1 MKPVSERL
9 LKSLTPNLTI
19 GKTMSDDRRELLESA
34 LDQAEEGTLET
45 PVEKEIEVNDDPI
58 QEDSSEES
66 NDSSQKDNTRDEK
79 GRFKGKETSSDT
91 PEEPE
96 LVGEASDVP
105 DEEVKR
111 PTTWKKEYRDVWDKM
126 QEGKP
131 LNKEE
136 FVKFAEYANQREA
149 EYKRG
154 VSAYK
159 AEADNA
165 RQITE
170 AIGPFIPELQKH
182 GISPSAW
189 INNLGRAHY
198 TLANGSYEQKLSAFN
213 RLAQDYGIQL
223 NQDAIQMPEQAYVD
237 PYQQQLMQQLQATQ
251 QQVQQ
256 LSQIREQ
263 EENARL
269 TQEISRVSSDKE
281 RFPHFE
287 MVREDMAQLLE
298 RGLAPN
304 LETAYAKAV
313 RMNDEAFKLEQ
324 EKLLRSAGS
333 QASKAQQV
341 AKAKATAV
349 SPKSVTPSGQVSKV
363 DAKDRRSLLMA
374 SLADA
379 EGGRV

>member
-1 MKPVSERL
+1 
-9 LKSLTPNLTI
+9 
-19 GKTMSDDRRELLESA
+19 MSDDRRELLEAA
-34 LDQAEEGTLET
+34 LDQAEEGTLEAPIET
-45 PVEKEIEVNDDPI
+45 EIEVNDDPI
-58 QEDSSEES
+58 QAENEETSIEES
-66 NDSSQKDNTRDEK
+66 NDRDEK
-79 GRFKGKETSSDT
+79 GRFKSSKEETSSQDDT
-91 PEEPE
+91 DQEPE
-96 LVGEASDVP
+96 LVAEAT
-105 DEEVKR
+105 DEVQEEIKR
-111 PTTWKKEYRDVWDKM
+111 PTTWKKEYVEVWNKM

-131 LNKEE
+131 LDKEE
-136 FVKFAEYANQREA
+136 FAKFAEYANQREA
-149 EYKRG
+149 EYKKG

-165 RQITE
+165 RELTQ
-170 AIGPFIPELQKH
+170 AIGQFIPELQKH
-182 GISPSAW
+182 GIHPVAW

-198 TLANGSYEQKLSAFN
+198 TLANGTYEQKLNAFN

-256 LSQIREQ
+256 LSAIREQ

-269 TQEISRVSSDKE
+269 SNEISRVSSNKE
-281 RFPHFE
+281 RFPHFD

-298 RGLAPN
+298 RGLAQD

-313 RMNDEAFKLEQ
+313 RINDEAYKLDQ
-324 EKLLRSAGS
+324 DKLLKSAS
-333 QASKAQQV
+333 TQASKAQQV

-349 SPKSVTPSGQVSKV
+349 SPRSVTPSGQVSKT

-374 SLADA
+374 NLADV

>member
-1 MKPVSERL
+1 MSE
-9 LKSLTPNLTI
+9 
-19 GKTMSDDRRELLESA
+19 DRREMLEAA
-34 LDQAEEGTLET
+34 LDQAEEGTLEA

-58 QEDSSEES
+58 QTENNEETNPEES
-66 NDSSQKDNTRDEK
+66 NNRDEK
-79 GRFKGKETSSDT
+79 GRFKGKSEETSSQDNT
-91 PEEPE
+91 AEEPE
-96 LVGEASDVP
+96 LANEASDA
-105 DEEVKR
+105 DEEEIKR

-131 LNKEE
+131 LDKAE
-136 FVKFAEYANQREA
+136 FAKFAEYANQREA

-159 AEADNA
+159 AEADHA
-165 RQITE
+165 KQITD
-170 AIGPFIPELQKH
+170 AINPFIPELQKH

-198 TLANGSYEQKLSAFN
+198 TLANGTYDQKLNAFN

-223 NQDAIQMPEQAYVD
+223 NQDALQMPEQAYVD

-256 LSQIREQ
+256 LSAIREQ

-269 TQEISRVSSDKE
+269 SNEISRVSSDKE

-313 RMNDEAFKLEQ
+313 RMNDEAYKLEQ
-324 EKLLRSAGS
+324 DKLLRSANT

-349 SPKSVTPSGQVSKV
+349 SPRSVTPSGQVSKE

-374 SLADA
+374 NLADA

>member
-1 MKPVSERL
+1 
-9 LKSLTPNLTI
+9 
-19 GKTMSDDRRELLESA
+19 MSDDRREMLEAA
-34 LDQAEEGTLET
+34 LEQAEEGTLEA
-45 PVEKEIEVNDDPI
+45 PIEKEIEVNDDPI
-58 QEDSSEES
+58 EAEES
-66 NDSSQKDNTRDEK
+66 NAQESNDRDEK
-79 GRFKGKETSSDT
+79 GRFKAK
-91 PEEPE
+91 
-96 LVGEASDVP
+96 EASTESDSEASTVDEP
-105 DEEVKR
+105 DSVGQVSAVAEEVKR
-111 PTTWKKEYRDVWDKM
+111 PTTWKKEYVEIWDKM
-126 QEGKP
+126 EKGEQ
-131 LNKEE
+131 LNKED

-149 EYKRG
+149 EYKKG

-165 RQITE
+165 RTLSE
-170 AIGPFIPELQKH
+170 AIGPFVPELQAQ
-182 GISPSAW
+182 GIHPAAW
-189 INNLGRAHY
+189 INNLGRAHMI
-198 TLANGSYEQKLSAFN
+198 LSKAPYQEKVQMFH

-223 NQDAIQMPEQAYVD
+223 NSDSLQMPEQAYVD

-256 LSQIREQ
+256 LSAIREQ

-269 TQEISRVSSDKE
+269 MSEIERVSSNKE
-281 RFPHFE
+281 RFPHFD

-298 RGLAPN
+298 RGIAQD

-313 RMNDEAFKLEQ
+313 RINDEVYRLEQ
-324 EKLLRSAGS
+324 DRLLKSAGT

-349 SPKSVTPSGQVSKV
+349 SPKSVTPSGQVAKT

-374 SLADA
+374 NLADA

>member
-1 MKPVSERL
+1 
-9 LKSLTPNLTI
+9 
-19 GKTMSDDRRELLESA
+19 MSDDRRELLEAA

-58 QEDSSEES
+58 QTENASEETSVEES
-66 NDSSQKDNTRDEK
+66 NDRDEK
-79 GRFKGKETSSDT
+79 GRFKAQEASSEQDT
-91 PEEPE
+91 AEEPDM
-96 LVGEASDVP
+96 VGEADDVP
-105 DEEVKR
+105 DEEIKR
-111 PTTWKKEYRDVWDKM
+111 PTTWKKEYVEVWNKM

-131 LNKEE
+131 LDKAE
-136 FVKFAEYANQREA
+136 FAKFAEYANQRES
-149 EYKRG
+149 EYKKG

-165 RQITE
+165 RQLTE
-170 AIGPFIPELQKH
+170 AIGQFTPELQKH
-182 GISPSAW
+182 GIHPVAW

-198 TLANGSYEQKLSAFN
+198 TLANGTYEQKLNAFN

-223 NQDAIQMPEQAYVD
+223 NQDALQMPEQAYVD

-256 LSQIREQ
+256 LSAIREQ

-269 TQEISRVSSDKE
+269 TQEINRVSSDRE

-313 RMNDEAFKLEQ
+313 RMNDEAYKLEQ
-324 EKLLRSAGS
+324 DKLLRSVGT

-349 SPKSVTPSGQVSKV
+349 SPRSVTPSGQVSKS

-374 SLADA
+374 NLADA

>member
-1 MKPVSERL
+1 
-9 LKSLTPNLTI
+9 
-19 GKTMSDDRRELLESA
+19 MSDDRREMLEAA
-34 LDQAEEGTLET
+34 LEQAEEGTLEA
-45 PVEKEIEVNDDPI
+45 PIEKEIEVNDDPI
-58 QEDSSEES
+58 QTENASEEAS
-66 NDSSQKDNTRDEK
+66 VEESDNRDEK
-79 GRFKGKETSSDT
+79 GRFKSKAEESNAEADSA
-91 PEEPE
+91 EEPD
-96 LVGEASDVP
+96 LVGQASDVP
-105 DEEVKR
+105 EEEVKR
-111 PTTWKKEYRDVWDKM
+111 PTTWKKEYVEVWNKM

-131 LNKEE
+131 LDKAE
-136 FVKFAEYANQREA
+136 FAKFAEYANQREA
-149 EYKRG
+149 EYKKG

-165 RQITE
+165 RVLTE
-170 AIGPFIPELQKH
+170 AIGPFIPELQAQ
-182 GISPSAW
+182 GIHPAAW
-189 INNLGRAHY
+189 INNLGRAHVML
-198 TLANGSYEQKLSAFN
+198 TKAPYEQKVQMFH

-223 NQDAIQMPEQAYVD
+223 NSDSLQMPEQAYVD

-256 LSQIREQ
+256 LSAIREQ

-269 TQEISRVSSDKE
+269 TQEINRVSSDRE

-313 RMNDEAFKLEQ
+313 RMNDEAYKLEQ
-324 EKLLRSAGS
+324 EKLLKSAS
-333 QASKAQQV
+333 TQASKAQQV

-349 SPKSVTPSGQVSKV
+349 SPKSVTPSGQVKST

-374 SLADA
+374 NLADA

>member
-1 MKPVSERL
+1 MAEEL
-9 LKSLTPNLTI
+9 
-19 GKTMSDDRRELLESA
+19 DRRELLEAA
-34 LDQAEEGTLET
+34 LEQAEEGTLEP

-58 QEDSSEES
+58 QAEEEASPEES
-66 NDSSQKDNTRDEK
+66 NDRDEK
-79 GRFKGKETSSDT
+79 GRFKSNAEETSSQDDT
-91 PEEPE
+91 DQEPE
-96 LVGEASDVP
+96 LANETSDA
-105 DEEVKR
+105 DEETEIKR

-131 LNKEE
+131 LDKAE

-149 EYKRG
+149 EYKKG
-154 VSAYK
+154 VSTYK

-165 RQITE
+165 RQLTD

-182 GISPSAW
+182 GIHPVAW
-189 INNLGRAHY
+189 IQSLGRAHY
-198 TLANGSYEQKLSAFN
+198 TLANGNYDQKIQAFN

-223 NQDAIQMPEQAYVD
+223 NSDSLQMPEQAYVD

-256 LSQIREQ
+256 LSAIREQ

-313 RMNDEAFKLEQ
+313 RMNDEAYKLEQ
-324 EKLLRSAGS
+324 DKLLRSASS

-349 SPKSVTPSGQVSKV
+349 SPKSVTPSGQVSKS
-363 DAKDRRSLLMA
+363 DAKDRRSVLMA
-374 SLADA
+374 QLSEA

>member
-1 MKPVSERL
+1 
-9 LKSLTPNLTI
+9 
-19 GKTMSDDRRELLESA
+19 MSDDRRELLEAA
-34 LDQAEEGTLET
+34 LDQAEEGTLEAPT
-45 PVEKEIEVNDDPI
+45 EKEIEVNDDPI
-58 QEDSSEES
+58 QAENEESSPEES
-66 NDSSQKDNTRDEK
+66 NDRDEK
-79 GRFKGKETSSDT
+79 GRFKAKESSTDQDSV
-91 PEEPE
+91 EEPE
-96 LVGEASDVP
+96 LVAEASDAN
-105 DEEVKR
+105 EEPEIKR
-111 PTTWKKEYRDVWDKM
+111 PTTWKKEYVEVWNKM

-131 LNKEE
+131 LDKEE

-149 EYKRG
+149 EYKKG

-165 RQITE
+165 RQLTE
-170 AIGPFIPELQKH
+170 AIGPFVPELQKH
-182 GISPSAW
+182 GIHPVTW
-189 INNLGRAHY
+189 IQSLGRAHY
-198 TLANGSYEQKLSAFN
+198 TLANGTYEQKINAFN

-223 NQDAIQMPEQAYVD
+223 NSDSLQMPEQAYVD

-256 LSQIREQ
+256 LSAIREQ

-269 TQEISRVSSDKE
+269 SNEISRVSSNKE
-281 RFPHFE
+281 RFPHFD

-298 RGLAPN
+298 RGIAQD

-313 RMNDEAFKLEQ
+313 RINDEAYKLEQ
-324 EKLLRSAGS
+324 DRLLKSAS
-333 QASKAQQV
+333 TQASKAQQV

-349 SPKSVTPSGQVSKV
+349 SPRSVTPSGQVKST

-374 SLADA
+374 NLADV

>member
-1 MKPVSERL
+1 
-9 LKSLTPNLTI
+9 
-19 GKTMSDDRRELLESA
+19 MSDDRREMLEAA
-34 LDQAEEGTLET
+34 LDQAEEGTLEA

-58 QEDSSEES
+58 QTENASEEGRS
-66 NDSSQKDNTRDEK
+66 EENRDEK
-79 GRFKGKETSSDT
+79 GRFKSKQEETSSQDNT
-91 PEEPE
+91 DQESE
-96 LVGEASDVP
+96 LVAEASDA
-105 DEEVKR
+105 DKEEIKR

-126 QEGKP
+126 ADGKP
-131 LNKEE
+131 LDRKE
-136 FVKFAEYANQREA
+136 FAKFAEYANQREA
-149 EYKRG
+149 EYKNG
-154 VSAYK
+154 VSVYK
-159 AEADNA
+159 KEADDA
-165 RQITE
+165 RELTN

-182 GISPSAW
+182 GIHPAAW

-198 TLANGSYEQKLSAFN
+198 TLANGTYDQKVDMFH
-213 RLAQDYGIQL
+213 RLAKDYGIQL
-223 NQDAIQMPEQAYVD
+223 NQDALQMPEQAYVD

-251 QQVQQ
+251 QQVAQ

-269 TQEISRVSSDKE
+269 THEISRVSSDKE

-324 EKLLRSAGS
+324 DKLLRSAGS

-349 SPKSVTPSGQVSKV
+349 SPRSVTPSGQVSKT

-374 SLADA
+374 NLADA

>member
-1 MKPVSERL
+1 
-9 LKSLTPNLTI
+9 
-19 GKTMSDDRRELLESA
+19 MSDDRREMLEAA
-34 LDQAEEGTLET
+34 LDQAEEGTLEA

-58 QEDSSEES
+58 QAENEEASPEES
-66 NDSSQKDNTRDEK
+66 NDRDEK
-79 GRFKGKETSSDT
+79 GRFKAKEANTDQDT
-91 PEEPE
+91 VEEPE
-96 LVGEASDVP
+96 LVAEASDVP
-105 DEEVKR
+105 DEEIKR
-111 PTTWKKEYRDVWDKM
+111 PTTWKKEYIEVWNKM

-131 LNKEE
+131 LDKAE
-136 FVKFAEYANQREA
+136 FAKFAEYANQRES
-149 EYKRG
+149 EYKKG

-165 RQITE
+165 RQLTE

-198 TLANGSYEQKLSAFN
+198 TLANGTYEQKLNAFN

-223 NQDAIQMPEQAYVD
+223 NRDALQMPEQAYVD

-251 QQVQQ
+251 QQVAQ
-256 LSQIREQ
+256 LSAIREQ

-269 TQEISRVSSDKE
+269 SNEISRVSSNKVA
-281 RFPHFE
+281 FPHFD

-298 RGLAPN
+298 RGLAQD
-304 LETAYAKAV
+304 LESAYAKAV
-313 RMNDEAFKLEQ
+313 RFNDEAFKLEQ
-324 EKLLRSAGS
+324 EKLLKSTNT

-349 SPKSVTPSGQVSKV
+349 SPRSVTPSGQVSKS

-374 SLADA
+374 NLADA

>member
-1 MKPVSERL
+1 
-9 LKSLTPNLTI
+9 
-19 GKTMSDDRRELLESA
+19 MSDDRRELLEAA

-58 QEDSSEES
+58 QAENEETSVEES
-66 NDSSQKDNTRDEK
+66 DNRDEK
-79 GRFKGKETSSDT
+79 GRFKAQEANSSQDSSEK
-91 PEEPE
+91 PD

-105 DEEVKR
+105 DEEIKR
-111 PTTWKKEYRDVWDKM
+111 PTTWKKEYVDVWNKM

-131 LNKEE
+131 LDKAE
-136 FVKFAEYANQREA
+136 FAKFAEYANQRES
-149 EYKRG
+149 EYKKG

-165 RQITE
+165 RQLTE
-170 AIGPFIPELQKH
+170 AIGPYVPELQAQ
-182 GISPSAW
+182 GIHPVTW
-189 INNLGRAHY
+189 INNLGRAHMV
-198 TLANGSYEQKLSAFN
+198 LSKAPYNEKVQMFH

-223 NQDAIQMPEQAYVD
+223 NQDAVQMPEQAYVD

-256 LSQIREQ
+256 LSAIREQ

-269 TQEISRVSSDKE
+269 SNEISRVSSDKE

-313 RMNDEAFKLEQ
+313 RMNDEAYKLEQ
-324 EKLLRSAGS
+324 DKLLRSAS
-333 QASKAQQV
+333 TQASKAQQV

-349 SPKSVTPSGQVSKV
+349 SPRSVTPSGQVSKS

-374 SLADA
+374 NLADA

>member
-1 MKPVSERL
+1 
-9 LKSLTPNLTI
+9 
-19 GKTMSDDRRELLESA
+19 MSDDRRELLEAA
-34 LDQAEEGTLET
+34 LEQAEEGTLEAPT
-45 PVEKEIEVNDDPI
+45 EKEIEVNDDPI
-58 QEDSSEES
+58 QAENASEETS
-66 NDSSQKDNTRDEK
+66 VEESDNRDEK
-79 GRFKGKETSSDT
+79 GRFKAQEASTDQDSA
-91 PEEPE
+91 EEPD
-96 LVGEASDVP
+96 LVGEADDVP
-105 DEEVKR
+105 DEEIKR
-111 PTTWKKEYRDVWDKM
+111 PTTWKKEYVEVWNKM

-131 LNKEE
+131 LDKAE
-136 FVKFAEYANQREA
+136 FAKFAEYANQRES
-149 EYKRG
+149 EYKKG

-165 RQITE
+165 RQITQ
-170 AIGPFIPELQKH
+170 AIGPFVPELQQQ
-182 GISPSAW
+182 GINPATW
-189 INNLGRAHY
+189 INNLGQAHMI
-198 TLANGSYEQKLSAFN
+198 LSKAPYEQKVQMFH

-223 NQDAIQMPEQAYVD
+223 NQDSVQMPEQTYVD

-251 QQVQQ
+251 HQVQQ
-256 LSQIREQ
+256 LSAIREQ

-269 TQEISRVSSDKE
+269 TQEINRVSSDKE

-313 RMNDEAFKLEQ
+313 RMNDEAYKLEQ
-324 EKLLRSAGS
+324 DKLLKSAS
-333 QASKAQQV
+333 TQASKAQQV

-349 SPKSVTPSGQVSKV
+349 SPRSVTPSGQVSKS

-374 SLADA
+374 NLADA

>member
-1 MKPVSERL
+1 
-9 LKSLTPNLTI
+9 
-19 GKTMSDDRRELLESA
+19 MSDDRRELLEAA
-34 LDQAEEGTLET
+34 LDSAEEGTLET
-45 PVEKEIEVNDDPI
+45 PTEKEIEVNDDPI
-58 QEDSSEES
+58 QAENASEETSVEES
-66 NDSSQKDNTRDEK
+66 NDRDEK
-79 GRFKGKETSSDT
+79 GRFKSQETSSEQDT
-91 PEEPE
+91 AEEPD
-96 LVGEASDVP
+96 LVGSASDAS
-105 DEEVKR
+105 EEEIKR
-111 PTTWKKEYRDVWDKM
+111 PTTWKKEYVEVWNKM
-126 QEGKP
+126 QDGKP
-131 LNKEE
+131 LDKAE
-136 FVKFAEYANQREA
+136 FAKFAEYANQRES
-149 EYKRG
+149 EYKKG

-165 RQITE
+165 RQLTE
-170 AIGPFIPELQKH
+170 AIGQFTPELQKH
-182 GISPSAW
+182 GIHPVAW

-198 TLANGSYEQKLSAFN
+198 TLANGTYEQKLNAFN

-223 NQDAIQMPEQAYVD
+223 NQDALQMPEQAYVD

-256 LSQIREQ
+256 LSAIREQ

-281 RFPHFE
+281 RFPHFD

-313 RMNDEAFKLEQ
+313 RMNDEAYKLEQ
-324 EKLLRSAGS
+324 DKLLRSANT

-349 SPKSVTPSGQVSKV
+349 SPRSVTPSGQVSKS

-374 SLADA
+374 NLADA

>member
-1 MKPVSERL
+1 MSE
-9 LKSLTPNLTI
+9 
-19 GKTMSDDRRELLESA
+19 DRREMLEAA

-45 PVEKEIEVNDDPI
+45 PVEKEITVNDDPI
-58 QEDSSEES
+58 QAENKQEADNAES
-66 NDSSQKDNTRDEK
+66 NDRDEK
-79 GRFKGKETSSDT
+79 GRFKSQTEETSSQNDSDQET
-91 PEEPE
+91 ES
-96 LVGEASDVP
+96 VAEASD
-105 DEEVKR
+105 DAEDVKAQR
-111 PTTWKKEYRDVWDKM
+111 PTTWKKEYVEIWDKM
-126 QEGKP
+126 ENGEP
-131 LNKEE
+131 LKKED
-136 FVKFAEYANQREA
+136 FTKFAEYANQREA

-165 RQITE
+165 RQLTQ
-170 AIGPFIPELQKH
+170 AIGPFVPELQAQNIH
-182 GISPSAW
+182 PVAW
-189 INNLGRAHY
+189 INNLGRAHMV
-198 TLANGSYEQKLSAFN
+198 LSKAPYQEKVQMFH

-223 NQDAIQMPEQAYVD
+223 NQDSLQMPEQAYVD

-256 LSQIREQ
+256 LSAIRDQ

-269 TQEISRVSSDKE
+269 TSEISRVSSNKVA
-281 RFPHFE
+281 FPHFE

-298 RGLAPN
+298 RGLAQD
-304 LETAYAKAV
+304 LESAYAKAV
-313 RMNDEAFKLEQ
+313 RMNDESYKLEQ
-324 EKLLRSAGS
+324 DKLLKSAGN

-349 SPKSVTPSGQVSKV
+349 SPRSATPSGQVSKV
-363 DAKDRRSLLMA
+363 DAKDRRSMLMA

>member
-1 MKPVSERL
+1 
-9 LKSLTPNLTI
+9 
-19 GKTMSDDRRELLESA
+19 MSDDRRELLEAA
-34 LDQAEEGTLET
+34 LESAEEGTLEA
-45 PVEKEIEVNDDPI
+45 PIEKEIEVNDDPI
-58 QEDSSEES
+58 QAENASEEGS
-66 NDSSQKDNTRDEK
+66 VEESDNRDEK
-79 GRFKGKETSSDT
+79 GRFKAQEASTDQDSVEKSD
-91 PEEPE
+91 

-105 DEEVKR
+105 DEEIKR
-111 PTTWKKEYRDVWDKM
+111 PTTWKKEYVEVWNKM

-131 LNKEE
+131 LDKAE
-136 FVKFAEYANQREA
+136 FAKFAEYANQRES
-149 EYKRG
+149 EYKKG

-165 RQITE
+165 RQLTE

-182 GISPSAW
+182 GIHPAAW

-198 TLANGSYEQKLSAFN
+198 TLANGSYDQKVQMFH
-213 RLAQDYGIQL
+213 RLAQDYGVQL
-223 NQDAIQMPEQAYVD
+223 NSDSLQMPEQAYVD

-313 RMNDEAFKLEQ
+313 RMNDEAYKLEQ
-324 EKLLRSAGS
+324 EKLLKSAS
-333 QASKAQQV
+333 TQASKAQQV
-341 AKAKATAV
+341 ARAKATAV
-349 SPKSVTPSGQVSKV
+349 SPRSVTPSGQVSKS

-374 SLADA
+374 NLADA

>member
-1 MKPVSERL
+1 MSE
-9 LKSLTPNLTI
+9 
-19 GKTMSDDRRELLESA
+19 DRRELLEAA
-34 LDQAEEGTLET
+34 LDQAEEGTLEA
-45 PVEKEIEVNDDPI
+45 PIEKEIEVNDDPI
-58 QEDSSEES
+58 QAEESDSTES
-66 NDSSQKDNTRDEK
+66 NDNHEENRDKK
-79 GRFKGKETSSDT
+79 GRFKAQESEDSTDNDSVQEK
-91 PEEPE
+91 E
-96 LVGEASDVP
+96 LVAEASDVP
-105 DEEVKR
+105 QEEVKR
-111 PTTWKKEYRDVWDKM
+111 PTTWKKEYVDVWNKM

-131 LNKEE
+131 LDKAE

-149 EYKRG
+149 EYKKG

-165 RQITE
+165 RQLTD

-182 GISPSAW
+182 GIHPAAW

-198 TLANGSYEQKLSAFN
+198 TLANGTYDQKIQAFN

-223 NQDAIQMPEQAYVD
+223 NSDSLQMPEQAYVD

-256 LSQIREQ
+256 LSAIREQ

-269 TQEISRVSSDKE
+269 SSEISRVSSNKE

-298 RGLAPN
+298 RGLAN
-304 LETAYAKAV
+304 DLETAYAKAV
-313 RMNDEAFKLEQ
+313 RMNDEAYKLEQ
-324 EKLLRSAGS
+324 DKLLRSAS
-333 QASKAQQV
+333 TQASKAQQV

-349 SPKSVTPSGQVSKV
+349 SPKSVTPSGQVSKS
-363 DAKDRRSLLMA
+363 DAKDRRSLLLA
-374 SLADA
+374 SLADV

>member
-1 MKPVSERL
+1 MTIQSKP
-9 LKSLTPNLTI
+9 KKPKAK
-19 GKTMSDDRRELLESA
+19 KT
-34 LDQAEEGTLET
+34 
-45 PVEKEIEVNDDPI
+45 
-58 QEDSSEES
+58 
-66 NDSSQKDNTRDEK
+66 DEK
-79 GRFKGKETSSDT
+79 GRFKSKQEEPDSQDDT
-91 PEEPE
+91 DQEPE
-96 LVGEASDVP
+96 LVAEASDVN
-105 DEEVKR
+105 EEPEIKR
-111 PTTWKKEYRDVWDKM
+111 PTTWKKEYVEVWNKM

-131 LNKEE
+131 LDKAE
-136 FVKFAEYANQREA
+136 FAKFAEYANQRES
-149 EYKRG
+149 EYKKG

-165 RQITE
+165 RQLTE
-170 AIGPFIPELQKH
+170 AIGPFVPELQKH
-182 GISPSAW
+182 GIHPVTW
-189 INNLGRAHY
+189 IQSLGRAHY
-198 TLANGSYEQKLSAFN
+198 TLANGTYEQKINAFN

-223 NQDAIQMPEQAYVD
+223 NQDALQMPEQAYVD

-256 LSQIREQ
+256 LSAIREQ

-269 TQEISRVSSDKE
+269 SNEISRVSSNKE
-281 RFPHFE
+281 RFPHFD

-298 RGLAPN
+298 RGIAQD

-324 EKLLRSAGS
+324 DKLLRSAGS

-349 SPKSVTPSGQVSKV
+349 SPRSVTPSGQVKST

-374 SLADA
+374 NLADV

>member
-1 MKPVSERL
+1 M
-9 LKSLTPNLTI
+9 
-19 GKTMSDDRRELLESA
+19 LEAA
-34 LDQAEEGTLET
+34 LEQAEEGTLEA
-45 PVEKEIEVNDDPI
+45 PIEKEIEVNDDPI
-58 QEDSSEES
+58 QTENTSEEGGEE
-66 NDSSQKDNTRDEK
+66 SSAEENRDEK
-79 GRFKGKETSSDT
+79 GRFKAKEASSEQDSA
-91 PEEPE
+91 EEPD
-96 LVGEASDVP
+96 LVGEANDVP
-105 DEEVKR
+105 DEEIKR
-111 PTTWKKEYRDVWDKM
+111 PTTWKKEYVEVWNKM

-131 LNKEE
+131 LDKAE
-136 FVKFAEYANQREA
+136 FAKFAEYANQREA
-149 EYKRG
+149 EYKKG

-165 RQITE
+165 RELTE

-182 GISPSAW
+182 GIHPAAW

-198 TLANGSYEQKLSAFN
+198 TLANGSYEQKVQMFH
-213 RLAQDYGIQL
+213 RLAQDYGVQL
-223 NQDAIQMPEQAYVD
+223 NQDALQMPEQAYVD

-269 TQEISRVSSDKE
+269 TQEINRVSSDRE

-313 RMNDEAFKLEQ
+313 RMNDEAYKLEQ
-324 EKLLRSAGS
+324 DKLLKSANT

-349 SPKSVTPSGQVSKV
+349 SPRSVTPSGQVSKT

-374 SLADA
+374 NLADA

>member
-1 MKPVSERL
+1 MAEEL
-9 LKSLTPNLTI
+9 
-19 GKTMSDDRRELLESA
+19 DRREMLEAA
-34 LDQAEEGTLET
+34 LEQAEEGTLEA
-45 PVEKEIEVNDDPI
+45 PIEKEIEVNDDPI
-58 QEDSSEES
+58 QNENASEEGGS
-66 NDSSQKDNTRDEK
+66 EDRDEK
-79 GRFKGKETSSDT
+79 GRFKSKQEEASSQDD
-91 PEEPE
+91 PVEEPE
-96 LVGEASDVP
+96 PVAEASADVQ
-105 DEEVKR
+105 ELEVNR
-111 PTTWKKEYRDVWDKM
+111 PTTWKKEYVEVWDKM
-126 QEGKP
+126 KEGKP
-131 LNKEE
+131 LDKAE

-149 EYKRG
+149 EYKKG

-165 RQITE
+165 RELTQ
-170 AIGPFIPELQKH
+170 AIGPFVPELQKH

-198 TLANGSYEQKLSAFN
+198 TLANGTYDQKVQMFN

-223 NQDAIQMPEQAYVD
+223 NSDSLQMPEQAYVD

-256 LSQIREQ
+256 LSAIREQ

-269 TQEISRVSSDKE
+269 NNEIERVSSDKE

-313 RMNDEAFKLEQ
+313 RMNDEAYKLEQ
-324 EKLLRSAGS
+324 DKLLRSAS
-333 QASKAQQV
+333 TQASKAQQV

-349 SPKSVTPSGQVSKV
+349 SPKSVTPSGQVSKA

>member
-1 MKPVSERL
+1 
-9 LKSLTPNLTI
+9 
-19 GKTMSDDRRELLESA
+19 MSDDRRELLEAA
-34 LDQAEEGTLET
+34 LDQAEEGTLEA
-45 PVEKEIEVNDDPI
+45 PIEKEIEVNDDPI
-58 QEDSSEES
+58 QTENASEEGGEE
-66 NDSSQKDNTRDEK
+66 SSAEENRDEK
-79 GRFKGKETSSDT
+79 GRFKAKETSSDQDSA
-91 PEEPE
+91 EEPE
-96 LVGEASDVP
+96 LVAETSDVP
-105 DEEVKR
+105 DEEIKR
-111 PTTWKKEYRDVWDKM
+111 PTTWKKEYVEVWNKM

-131 LNKEE
+131 LDKAE
-136 FVKFAEYANQREA
+136 FAKFAEYANQREA
-149 EYKRG
+149 EYKKG

-165 RQITE
+165 RELTE
-170 AIGPFIPELQKH
+170 AIAPFIPELQKH
-182 GISPSAW
+182 GIHPAAW

-198 TLANGSYEQKLSAFN
+198 TLANGSYEQKVQMFH
-213 RLAQDYGIQL
+213 RLAQDYGVQL
-223 NQDAIQMPEQAYVD
+223 NQDALQMPEQAYVD

-256 LSQIREQ
+256 LSAIREQ

-269 TQEISRVSSDKE
+269 TQEINRVSSDRE

-313 RMNDEAFKLEQ
+313 RMNDEAYKLEQ
-324 EKLLRSAGS
+324 DKLLKSANT

-349 SPKSVTPSGQVSKV
+349 SPRSVTPSGQVKST

-374 SLADA
+374 NLADA

>member
-1 MKPVSERL
+1 
-9 LKSLTPNLTI
+9 
-19 GKTMSDDRRELLESA
+19 MSDDRREMLEAA
-34 LDQAEEGTLET
+34 LEQAEEGTLEA
-45 PVEKEIEVNDDPI
+45 PIEKEIEVNDDPI
-58 QEDSSEES
+58 EAENTSEEAS
-66 NDSSQKDNTRDEK
+66 IEESDNRDEK
-79 GRFKGKETSSDT
+79 GRFKAQNQEASSEQDSA
-91 PEEPE
+91 EEPD
-96 LVGEASDVP
+96 LVGEASNVS
-105 DEEVKR
+105 DEEIKR
-111 PTTWKKEYRDVWDKM
+111 PTTWKKEYVEVWNKM

-131 LNKEE
+131 LDKAE
-136 FVKFAEYANQREA
+136 FAKFAEYANQRES
-149 EYKRG
+149 EYKKG

-165 RQITE
+165 RELTQ

-182 GISPSAW
+182 GIHPAAW

-198 TLANGSYEQKLSAFN
+198 TLANGSYEQKVQMFH
-213 RLAQDYGIQL
+213 RLAQDYGVQL
-223 NQDAIQMPEQAYVD
+223 NQDALQMPEQAYVD

-269 TQEISRVSSDKE
+269 SNEINRVSSDKE

-313 RMNDEAFKLEQ
+313 RMNDEAYRLEQ
-324 EKLLRSAGS
+324 DKLLKSAS
-333 QASKAQQV
+333 TQASKAQQV

-349 SPKSVTPSGQVSKV
+349 SPRSVTPSGQVSKT

-374 SLADA
+374 NLADA

>member
-1 MKPVSERL
+1 
-9 LKSLTPNLTI
+9 
-19 GKTMSDDRRELLESA
+19 MSDDRRELLEAA

-58 QEDSSEES
+58 QAENEETSVEES
-66 NDSSQKDNTRDEK
+66 NDRDEK
-79 GRFKGKETSSDT
+79 GRFKSQEVSSSQDSA
-91 PEEPE
+91 EESD
-96 LVGEASDVP
+96 VVAEASDVP
-105 DEEVKR
+105 DEEIKR
-111 PTTWKKEYRDVWDKM
+111 PTTWKKEYVEVWNKM

-131 LNKEE
+131 LDKAE
-136 FVKFAEYANQREA
+136 FAKFAEYANQRES
-149 EYKRG
+149 EYKKG

-165 RQITE
+165 RQLTE
-170 AIGPFIPELQKH
+170 AIGQFTPELQKH
-182 GISPSAW
+182 GIHPVAW

-198 TLANGSYEQKLSAFN
+198 TLANGTYEQKLNAFN

-223 NQDAIQMPEQAYVD
+223 NQDALQMPEQAYVD

-251 QQVQQ
+251 QQVAQ
-256 LSQIREQ
+256 LSAIREQ

-269 TQEISRVSSDKE
+269 SNEISRVSSDKE
-281 RFPHFE
+281 RFPHFD

-298 RGLAPN
+298 RGIAQD

-313 RMNDEAFKLEQ
+313 RINDEVYKLEQ
-324 EKLLRSAGS
+324 DRLLKSAGT

-349 SPKSVTPSGQVSKV
+349 SPKSVTPSGQVAKT

-374 SLADA
+374 NLADA

>member
-1 MKPVSERL
+1 
-9 LKSLTPNLTI
+9 
-19 GKTMSDDRRELLESA
+19 MSDDRRELLEAA

-58 QEDSSEES
+58 QTENASEES
-66 NDSSQKDNTRDEK
+66 SGQEGRDEK
-79 GRFKGKETSSDT
+79 GRFKAQETSTDQDSAEESDM
-91 PEEPE
+91 
-96 LVGEASDVP
+96 VGQASDAS
-105 DEEVKR
+105 DEEIKR
-111 PTTWKKEYRDVWDKM
+111 PTTWKKEYVDVWNKM

-131 LNKEE
+131 LDKAE
-136 FVKFAEYANQREA
+136 FAKFAEYANQRES
-149 EYKRG
+149 EYKKG

-165 RQITE
+165 RELTQ
-170 AIGPFIPELQKH
+170 AIGQFVPELQKH
-182 GISPSAW
+182 GIHPVAW

-198 TLANGSYEQKLSAFN
+198 TLANGTYEQKINAFN

-223 NQDAIQMPEQAYVD
+223 NQDALQLPEQAYVD

-256 LSQIREQ
+256 LSAIRDQ

-269 TQEISRVSSDKE
+269 NNEISRVSSNKVA
-281 RFPHFE
+281 FPHFE

-298 RGLAPN
+298 RGLAHD
-304 LETAYAKAV
+304 LESAYAKAV

-324 EKLLRSAGS
+324 EKLLKSAGT

-349 SPKSVTPSGQVSKV
+349 SPRSVTPSGQVSKT

-374 SLADA
+374 NLADA

>member
-1 MKPVSERL
+1 
-9 LKSLTPNLTI
+9 
-19 GKTMSDDRRELLESA
+19 MSDDRRELLEAA

-45 PVEKEIEVNDDPI
+45 PIETEIEVNNDPI
-58 QEDSSEES
+58 QAENASEEAS
-66 NDSSQKDNTRDEK
+66 TEEGNNRDEK
-79 GRFKGKETSSDT
+79 GRFKAQEASAEQDST
-91 PEEPE
+91 EEPDM
-96 LVGEASDVP
+96 VAEASDVP
-105 DEEVKR
+105 DEEIKR
-111 PTTWKKEYRDVWDKM
+111 PTTWKKEYVEVWNKM

-131 LNKEE
+131 LDKAE
-136 FVKFAEYANQREA
+136 FAKFAEYANQRES
-149 EYKRG
+149 EYKKG

-165 RQITE
+165 RELTQ

-182 GISPSAW
+182 GIHPAAW

-198 TLANGSYEQKLSAFN
+198 TLANGTYDQKVQMFH
-213 RLAQDYGIQL
+213 RLAQDYGVQL
-223 NQDAIQMPEQAYVD
+223 NSDSLQMPEQAYVD

-256 LSQIREQ
+256 LSAIREQ

-269 TQEISRVSSDKE
+269 NQEISRVSSDRE

-298 RGLAPN
+298 RGLAQD
-304 LETAYAKAV
+304 LESAYAKAV
-313 RMNDEAFKLEQ
+313 RMNDEAYKLEQ
-324 EKLLRSAGS
+324 EKLLKSAS
-333 QASKAQQV
+333 TQASKAQQV

-349 SPKSVTPSGQVSKV
+349 SPKSVTPSGQVSKS

>member
-1 MKPVSERL
+1 
-9 LKSLTPNLTI
+9 
-19 GKTMSDDRRELLESA
+19 MSDDRRELLEAA
-34 LDQAEEGTLET
+34 LDQAEEGTLEA
-45 PVEKEIEVNDDPI
+45 PIEKEIEVNDDSI
-58 QEDSSEES
+58 QTENTSEEGGEE
-66 NDSSQKDNTRDEK
+66 SSAEENRDEK
-79 GRFKGKETSSDT
+79 GRFKAKETSSDQDSA
-91 PEEPE
+91 EEPE
-96 LVGEASDVP
+96 LVAEASDVP
-105 DEEVKR
+105 DEEIKR
-111 PTTWKKEYRDVWDKM
+111 PTTWKKEYVEVWNKM

-131 LNKEE
+131 LDKAE
-136 FVKFAEYANQREA
+136 FAKFAEYANQREA
-149 EYKRG
+149 EYKKG

-165 RQITE
+165 RELTE

-182 GISPSAW
+182 GIHPAAW

-198 TLANGSYEQKLSAFN
+198 TLANGSYEQKVQMFH
-213 RLAQDYGIQL
+213 RLAQDYGVQL
-223 NQDAIQMPEQAYVD
+223 NQDALQMPEQAYVD

-256 LSQIREQ
+256 LSAIREQ

-269 TQEISRVSSDKE
+269 TQEINRVSSDRE

-313 RMNDEAFKLEQ
+313 RMNDEAYKLEQ
-324 EKLLRSAGS
+324 DKLLKSANT

-349 SPKSVTPSGQVSKV
+349 SPRSVTPSGQVSKT

-374 SLADA
+374 NLADA